1 MARKEQRQARAEE
14 RKQRAIEQAK
24 LEQMT
29 EEQRNIIAVS
39 KNEENTGNVDQEKLE
54 EAERLAA

>member
-39 KNEENTGNVDQEKLE
+39 KNEDATGNVDQGKLE